1 SSSRQRSAAAQASSG
16 WAVRFASLTSRIA
29 DNRIDW
35 SGLEFPGADSASA
48 ASLRTHG
55 LAQYTGGR
63 ANPCLE
69 WPDQL
74 TSRRRASGSQERP
87 VRRRSDCFV
96 ESALRSWFGRTAPR
110 REHRGKR
117 PQQLKREG

>member
-1 SSSRQRSAAAQASSG
+1 MLDRVKKPTAADGVTRLGNGNALIEWSCAGQSSSRQRSAAAQASSG

-74 TSRRRASGSQERP
+74 TARRRAS
-87 VRRRSDCFV
+87 
-96 ESALRSWFGRTAPR
+96 
-110 REHRGKR
+110 
-117 PQQLKREG
+117 